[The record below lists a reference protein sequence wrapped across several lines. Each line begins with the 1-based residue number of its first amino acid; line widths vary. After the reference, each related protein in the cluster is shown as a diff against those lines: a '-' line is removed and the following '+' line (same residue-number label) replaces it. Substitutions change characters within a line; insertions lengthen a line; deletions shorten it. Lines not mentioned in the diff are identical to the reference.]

1 VAAAV
6 VTVVVAAVIAV
17 VIADVV
23 AVVIADVVVVVV
35 AVDGNDVVV
44 TFELQEDNITDAANN
59 KLNTTPK
66 MLCFIE

>member
-1 VAAAV
+1 VAI
-6 VTVVVAAVIAV
+6 VVAAVVAVAVAAV
-17 VIADVV
+17 VAAVV
-23 AVVIADVVVVVV
+23 AVEST
-35 AVDGNDVVV
+35 DVVV